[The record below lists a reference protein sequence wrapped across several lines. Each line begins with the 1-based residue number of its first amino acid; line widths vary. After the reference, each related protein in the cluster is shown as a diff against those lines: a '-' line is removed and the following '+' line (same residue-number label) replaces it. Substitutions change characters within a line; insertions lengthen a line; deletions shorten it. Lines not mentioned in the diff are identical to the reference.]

1 MVMKSSSKNPDDT
14 NNGSSANLRE
24 VELDFVNPFLSALHA
39 TLKSMTMG
47 QTTAHKGALSLVK
60 ANVLSGDT
68 LIFLRVDGAL
78 KGLVVLAF
86 QEEFAKK
93 LVSTF
98 LLGVPIIELDE
109 MAKNALVEFSLR
121 ISELAHNHLVKK
133 GYPANI
139 SFHINY
145 NKPIQFTRE
154 HQFLVVPLNTAYGK
168 FDVFF
173 KVAKTALAEKETPD
187 N

>member
-1 MVMKSSSKNPDDT
+1 MVMKSSGKGPHDT
-14 NNGSSANLRE
+14 HYSPSSILRE
-24 VELDFVNPFLSALHA
+24 VEVEFVNPFLSALHA

-47 QTTAHKGALSLVK
+47 QTTAQKGSLSLIK
-60 ANVLSGDT
+60 ADIISGDT

-78 KGLVVLAF
+78 KGLVVLSL

-98 LLGVPIIELDE
+98 LLGVPIIEMDE
-109 MAKNALVEFSLR
+109 MAKNSLVEFSLR
-121 ISELAHNHLVKK
+121 IAELAHTKLVKK
-133 GYPANI
+133 GYPANV

-145 NKPIQFTRE
+145 NNPIQFTRE
-154 HQFLVVPLNTAYGK
+154 HQFLVIPLNTVHGQ
-168 FDVFF
+168 FNVFF
-173 KVAKTALAEKETPD
+173 NVAKTDLAEKETPE